1 MMTKML
7 ARICKQKQNEVV
19 MDNNLPLSITKTF
32 EELEDVQYKLLNANQ
47 KKTEQIK
54 LRIPPPL

>member
-32 EELEDVQYKLLNANQ
+32 EELDDIQHKLLNANQ
-47 KKTEQIK
+47 KKIEYFIAK
-54 LRIPPPL
+54 IM

>member
-1 MMTKML
+1 MTKML

-32 EELEDVQYKLLNANQ
+32 KELDDIQHKLLNANQ
-47 KKTEQIK
+47 KKIEYFAARTM
-54 LRIPPPL
+54 

>member
-32 EELEDVQYKLLNANQ
+32 KELDDIQHKLLNANQ
-47 KKTEQIK
+47 KKIEYFAARTM
-54 LRIPPPL
+54 

>member
-1 MMTKML
+1 MTKML

-32 EELEDVQYKLLNANQ
+32 EELDDIQHKLLNANQ
-47 KKTEQIK
+47 KKIEYFIAK
-54 LRIPPPL
+54 IM